1 MIVAD
6 SRSPEPESEGPV
18 DFTIKNEQLCSSPET
33 PQVKLFAIMKMIKI
47 FHLFSV
53 VLCYNRVAN

>member
-33 PQVKLFAIMKMIKI
+33 PQVTFILFFVKI
-47 FHLFSV
+47 EL
-53 VLCYNRVAN
+53 LINPKPQKGQK

>member
-33 PQVKLFAIMKMIKI
+33 PQVKHKTCNDENDQN
-47 FHLFSV
+47 FSSV
-53 VLCYNRVAN
+53 FCCPLL

>member
-33 PQVKLFAIMKMIKI
+33 PQVK
-47 FHLFSV
+47 HRTCNNENDQNFSSV
-53 VLCYNRVAN
+53 FCCPLL